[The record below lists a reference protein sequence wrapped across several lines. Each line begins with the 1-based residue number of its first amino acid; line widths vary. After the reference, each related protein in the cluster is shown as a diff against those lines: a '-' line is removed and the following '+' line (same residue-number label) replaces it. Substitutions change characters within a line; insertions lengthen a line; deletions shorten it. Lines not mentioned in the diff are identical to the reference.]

1 MKEHAQRS
9 NISAHDGDICPLCH
23 REPRGRCLE
32 AEISE
37 AALYALILD
46 LHDGLVQNLFAAF
59 SQAHSLRQ
67 RIAEAGTEQDPQALE
82 AGLRRI
88 GELIEYSLQEIRS
101 FIGAFGSEG
110 LEDQD
115 LGTMVAGLAM
125 QREDLTGMRITVA
138 LEDELP
144 PVSLPVKIAIYRI
157 LQEAFS
163 NAYRHGHA
171 THQHVRLFCRDGW
184 LNLEIADNGQGFDP
198 QTILE
203 GSSRS
208 GGHLGLRGMRDRV
221 HMLGGTFHLQ
231 SAPGQGTCIRVQIP
245 L

>member
-1 MKEHAQRS
+1 MNERLDQRTS
-9 NISAHDGDICPLCH
+9 SSQSGAPCPVCH
-23 REPRGRCLE
+23 SPPQGRCLE

-67 RIAEAGTEQDPQALE
+67 RIAEVDAGPQAQALE
-82 AGLRRI
+82 EGLRRI

-115 LGTMVAGLAM
+115 LGTMVEGLAV
-125 QREDLTGMRITVA
+125 QREDLTGMRISVQV
-138 LEDELP
+138 EDELP
-144 PVSLPVKIAIYRI
+144 PVSLPVKIAVYRI

-171 THQHVRLFCRDGW
+171 THQHVHLSCQDDQLRL
-184 LNLEIADNGQGFDP
+184 EVADNGQGFDP
-198 QTILE
+198 QVVLE
-203 GSSRS
+203 GRAHSA
-208 GGHLGLRGMRDRV
+208 GHLGLRGMRDRV

-231 SAPGQGTCIRVQIP
+231 SAPGQGTRIQVRIP

>member
-1 MKEHAQRS
+1 MGEQETYP
-9 NISAHDGDICPLCH
+9 ISPVGEGDICPIC
-23 REPRGRCLE
+23 RSEPRGRCLE
-32 AEISE
+32 AEINE
-37 AALYALILD
+37 AALYSLILD

-67 RIAEAGTEQDPQALE
+67 RIARSDTGGETRVLE
-82 AGLRRI
+82 EGLRRI
-88 GELIEYSLQEIRS
+88 GELIENSLQEIRS

-115 LGTMVAGLAM
+115 LGTMVEGLAV
-125 QREDLTGMRITVA
+125 QREDLTGMRITV
-138 LEDELP
+138 EVGEGLP
-144 PVSLPVKIAIYRI
+144 SVSLPVKIAVYRI

-171 THQHVRLFCRDGW
+171 THQHVRLFYQGDQ
-184 LNLEIADNGQGFDP
+184 LNLEVSDNGQGFDP
-198 QTILE
+198 QAILE
-203 GSSRS
+203 GGAES

-231 SAPGQGTCIRVQIP
+231 SAPGQGTRIQVRIP

>member
-1 MKEHAQRS
+1 MSEYAERPIVSS
-9 NISAHDGDICPLCH
+9 NDEDICPVCH
-23 REPRGRCLE
+23 REPKGRCLE

-67 RIAEAGTEQDPQALE
+67 RVAEIDASPQSHALE
-82 AGLRRI
+82 EGLRRI
-88 GELIEYSLQEIRS
+88 GELIENSLQEIRS

-110 LEDQD
+110 LEEQD
-115 LGTMVAGLAM
+115 LGTMVEGLAM
-125 QREDLTGMRITVA
+125 QREDLTGMCITV
-138 LEDELP
+138 EVGDDLP
-144 PVSLPVKIAIYRI
+144 PVSLPVKIAVYRI

-171 THQHVRLFCRDGW
+171 THQHVRLFHQGDQ
-184 LNLEIADNGQGFDP
+184 LHLEVSDNGQGFDP
-198 QTILE
+198 QTVLE
-203 GSSRS
+203 GGSHS

-221 HMLGGTFHLQ
+221 HMLGGSFSLE
-231 SAPGQGTCIRVQIP
+231 SAPGQGTCIRVWIP